1 MADDKLRYSD
11 FIQEDDSIAN
21 LIAELNR
28 LNELYGQTSEM
39 VRKRAHELV
48 AALQSQSGATKQGR
62 DNIDLAAVAAERL
75 VKADHNLVISSS
87 TIGQTIA
94 QVNAQVARNNKLSKE
109 AAERANAIAGSYKKL
124 ALQVKDLKNRYTELS
139 AAERGTEKGDR
150 ILAQY
155 QHKAQALKELK
166 KELNSYLPVLTEL
179 EKAEQRLAYLQS
191 EEGQQLLKV
200 KQQISEVTKASKQRK
215 TVTDSSTKSQQAY
228 QSVLINTE
236 LGEQK
241 LVVTKREARRIAA
254 LTTQANTAEVGSY
267 NQLYA
272 QYQLNKIALNALG
285 SEFRKGTAEGMAFE
299 EMVRGQYFQLRKMQE
314 ATGNYA
320 LGVGDYKQAFR
331 GVGFSVQQVVRELP
345 SAAISLNTFFLAI
358 SNNIPILVDDL
369 RALKAENRALAAQGE
384 PTKSALK
391 AIASSLISW
400 QTALVVVLAVLSKYG
415 KEIIDWIGSLF
426 KAKNAVLSVAEMT
439 RAMSEEI
446 KNSNANYGDSV
457 KKFKELQAEWGKLKS
472 LKDRTEFV
480 KKYKDELKECG
491 LKIDDVKDA
500 EKAFIE
506 KSADI
511 LNAFKLRAKA
521 AAYGAL
527 ATKKYQEAI
536 EAETKR
542 EATEKEGPNWL
553 EKTAGFLASSSLS
566 SVVGPG
572 GPGLTIGFAGQL
584 FSDTKTWAWG
594 GDVVKF
600 LYEKH
605 LDDLEADKKAAET
618 AAEQYSQKE
627 EELEKLYKE
636 LLGDLYSDDNKPEKP
651 KGPKEPKDA
660 TDKINQYLLD
670 AQKKYEKSKTEL
682 IENETKRRIEQ
693 SEAESDNEIRQTQ
706 ERMRKLKAILT
717 NEDGKYKDFTE
728 EQLADAQKAYDYYAQ
743 YITNLDKKRFKE
755 INDIQKEGLKT
766 QYETELEGI
775 NNRLE
780 IATEGSDEYL
790 QLQLDALD
798 KEYKIALL
806 RNALLAPEQRQDP
819 SEIRKKYDTQ
829 KQLTRGSHARSVFK
843 TEQDLRQAQFEGEN
857 ITGRKADIF
866 ALQQEL
872 RDLEN
877 QRDLATKGMLE
888 MTDKEL
894 EVIKQKIENTK
905 NDLAELTGF
914 EGFMSDLAEHGVAGG
929 LLSALGFDDKA
940 LEAFD
945 VWKDHVLDNLNEILE
960 AEIEAAEIAVEIAE
974 QRVEAAQKAY
984 DAEIEARNNGYANNV
999 ATAKKELQQ
1008 EKKNQLQKQ
1017 HILEEAQRRQEAL
1030 NTVMQTSNLIT
1041 ASAAIWKTFSEM
1053 GQPWL
1058 AAAMIATM
1066 FGSFAAAKIRAR
1078 QVAAVKD
1085 EEYGDGGLEFLE
1097 GGSHA
1102 SGNDI
1107 NLGVSNSRGRR
1118 MRAEGGEA
1126 LAIINKRSTSKYK
1139 NVLPAIVNSLNK
1151 GTFEDKYLNA
1161 FNTGDASIVI
1171 AQTERVT
1178 NLERLE
1184 KDVRAIKEQNATK
1197 YYALSDGTTLVIK
1210 NNVKRYIK

>member
-48 AALQSQSGATKQGR
+48 AALQGQSGATKQGR

-75 VKADHNLVISSS
+75 VKADHNLVISTS

-109 AAERANAIAGSYKKL
+109 AAERANAAAGSYKKL
-124 ALQVKDLKNRYTELS
+124 ALQIKGLKDRYTELS

-155 QHKAQALKELK
+155 QRKTQALKELK

-215 TVTDSSTKSQQAY
+215 AATDSSAKSQQAY
-228 QSVLINTE
+228 QAALINTE
-236 LGEQK
+236 LGERR
-241 LVVTKREARRIAA
+241 LVVTKNEARRIAA
-254 LTTQANTAEVGSY
+254 LTVQANTSEVGSY
-267 NQLYA
+267 KQLYA
-272 QYQLNKIALNALG
+272 QYQLNKIALDALG
-285 SEFRKGTAEGMAFE
+285 KELREGTAEGRAFE

-358 SNNIPILVDDL
+358 SNNIPILVDDI
-369 RALKAENRALAAQGE
+369 RKLKAENAALAKQGA
-384 PTKSALK
+384 PTKSALS
-391 AIASSLISW
+391 AIASSLFSW

-415 KEIIDWIGSLF
+415 KEIVGWVGSLF
-426 KAKNAVLSVAEMT
+426 KAKNAVLSVAEELK
-439 RAMSEEI
+439 AMSEEI
-446 KNSNANYGDSV
+446 KSSNANYGDSV
-457 KKFKELQAEWGKLKS
+457 KKFKELRAEWNKLKS
-472 LKDRTEFV
+472 PKDRTEFV

-500 EKAFIE
+500 EKAFNE

-511 LNAFKLRAKA
+511 LNAFKVRAKA
-521 AAYGAL
+521 AAYGAI
-527 ATKKYQEAI
+527 AIKKYQEAL

-542 EATEKEGPNWL
+542 DAAEAEGPNWL
-553 EKTAGFLASSSLS
+553 EKWAGNALTGITMSPMFASIGLA
-566 SVVGPG
+566 GR
-572 GPGLTIGFAGQL
+572 L
-584 FSDTKTWAWG
+584 FSDTKTWGFG
-594 GDVVKF
+594 GELTKF
-600 LYEKH
+600 LREKH
-605 LDDLEADKKAAET
+605 LDDLEFAKDAAET
-618 AAEQYSQKE
+618 AADRYAQKE
-627 EELEKLYKE
+627 AELEKQYKE
-636 LLGDLYSDDNKPEKP
+636 LLGDLYLDSDDDKDKKP

-682 IENETKRRIEQ
+682 IENEAARRGEQ
-693 SEAESDNEIRQTQ
+693 SRAESDNEIRQTQ
-706 ERMRKLKAILT
+706 ERIRKLKAILA
-717 NEDGKYKDFTE
+717 NEDGKYKDFTQ
-728 EQLADAQKAYDYYAQ
+728 EQLADAQKAYDYYSQ
-743 YITNLDKKRFKE
+743 YIINLEKKTRKE
-755 INDIQKEGLKT
+755 LNDIAVEGYKTQREAERAAIND
-766 QYETELEGI
+766 
-775 NNRLE
+775 RLE
-780 IATEGSDEYL
+780 IATEGSEEYL
-790 QLQLDALD
+790 QLRLKALD

-806 RNALLAPEQRQDP
+806 ENQLLSPEKRQDP
-819 SEIRKKYDTQ
+819 TNIKKKFD
-829 KQLTRGSHARSVFK
+829 KAKLLERGSHARSVFS
-843 TEQDLRQAQFEGEN
+843 TEQDLKQAQFEGKN

-866 ALQQEL
+866 ALEQEL

-877 QRDLATKGMLE
+877 QHELATKGMLE
-888 MTDKEL
+888 MTDKEID
-894 EVIKQKIENTK
+894 VIKQKIENTK
-905 NDLAELTGF
+905 KDLAELTGF
-914 EGFMSDLAEHGVAGG
+914 EGFMGDIAEHGLAGG
-929 LLSALGFDDKA
+929 LLSALGFNDKE

-945 VWKDHVLDNLNEILE
+945 IWKDHVLDNLNEILE
-960 AEIEAAEIAVEIAE
+960 AEIEAAEVAVEIAE
-974 QRVEAAQKAY
+974 RRVDAAQKAY

-1017 HILEEAQRRQEAL
+1017 RILEEAQRRQEAV
-1030 NTVMQTSNLIT
+1030 NTVLQTSNLIT

-1078 QVAAVKD
+1078 QIAATKED
-1085 EEYGDGGLEFLE
+1085 EEYGEGGLEFLE

-1126 LAIINKRSTSKYK
+1126 LAIINKKSTAKYK
-1139 NVLPAIVNSLNK
+1139 QALPTIIDSLNR

-1184 KDVRAIKEQNATK
+1184 KDVRAIKEQNSVK